1 MPGESFFSV
10 YIMGIVKSCE
20 IPVEMDCRPSQKAWQ
35 FTQGSWPCMTHM
47 ATLSTNFFVI
57 CTVLKRIIHR
67 FSWQRAFVTT
77 VESPKVNNIFT
88 PIECSCIGAFGA
100 SSAHCR
106 SRILQFQW
114 NTDKKRHLLLRTN
127 PTDAVKIKSTVN
139 YSDHYSEVIIL
150 TIYCDE

>member
-1 MPGESFFSV
+1 
-10 YIMGIVKSCE
+10 MGIVKSCE
-20 IPVEMDCRPSQKAWQ
+20 ITVEMDCRPSQKAWQ

-106 SRILQFQW
+106 SRILQFQ
-114 NTDKKRHLLLRTN
+114 KKILTRKAPFTQ
-127 PTDAVKIKSTVN
+127 KKSYRCGQNKVN
-139 YSDHYSEVIIL
+139 CQLQCDHYSEVIIL
-150 TIYCDE
+150 TYCDE